1 MIRFLDKIKEITDK
15 GYSVVFENN
24 DKYSNKIPIVFRF
37 FSSQE
42 DNSLE
47 NKEYREKLQNISNFM
62 EIYSNYE
69 FNINKNVPSVLKDYV
84 SINYGVEVKPIDINL
99 QTINHEKYN
108 SDYLFIERFLPR
120 ANNFTNFYIEKEFKS
135 QVDGKIEMCRADS
148 YVPKDKI
155 YNLDMLSL
163 KQFENVTENVIKVVD
178 RKIKLHEYFDYREA
192 SKELE
197 NSKKYDDDFDDIFEL
212 SDEKIELYKNIVK
225 NFEEKHDSKD
235 IEEIKNYWGRIWED
249 IDYDSWKNA
258 DKNDNNGGNI
268 DNGDNSHENLI
279 DDFNE
284 DVEDNY
290 NDDGDDTE

>member
-47 NKEYREKLQNISNFM
+47 NKEYREKL
-62 EIYSNYE
+62 
-69 FNINKNVPSVLKDYV
+69 
-84 SINYGVEVKPIDINL
+84 EVKPIDINL

-108 SDYLFIERFLPR
+108 SDYLFIEHFLPR

-178 RKIKLHEYFDYREA
+178 RITKIHEYWDYRDA
-192 SKELE
+192 SNELE
-197 NSKKYDDDFDDIFEL
+197 KLKNYDPDFDDIFVP
-212 SDEKIELYKNIVK
+212 SDEKIELCKNIVK
-225 NFEEKHDSKD
+225 NFEEKYDSKA
-235 IEEIKNYWGRIWED
+235 IEEIKKYRGCIWED

-279 DDFNE
+279 DDFDKDDEDDFNDNGD
-284 DVEDNY
+284 DVE
-290 NDDGDDTE
+290 